1 MLRELTAVNSKCLG
15 PLWICYFHLRS
26 WLSVMSSPSAP
37 LTLSGAVRNAVRARH
52 YSLATER
59 AYVHW
64 IKRFV
69 VFHGRRHPRD
79 LGASEVSSFLS
90 WLANVGHVAAATQN
104 QALAALL
111 FLYRQVLGLDLPWL
125 HDVIR
130 AKKPKRLPNV
140 LTQDECRPLL
150 DKVDSEHALMARLM
164 YGSGMRIS
172 ECLSLRVKDVDI
184 GLRQIA
190 RGSASRFPR
199 TPCATPLPLT

>member
-1 MLRELTAVNSKCLG
+1 
-15 PLWICYFHLRS
+15 
-26 WLSVMSSPSAP
+26 MSSPSAP